1 MGHLERNGATVKIPR
16 LYRDNLNK
24 FIYVFT
30 LKYTLIVEILEKNHQ
45 SINTFWVLYVP
56 RETKVLKHIT
66 AEFRGSYRFL
76 SGIKGSYQIEWAC
89 KNKSPIV
96 RT

>member
-30 LKYTLIVEILEKNHQ
+30 LKYTLIVEILEKKHQ
-45 SINTFWVLYVP
+45 SINTF
-56 RETKVLKHIT
+56 
-66 AEFRGSYRFL
+66 
-76 SGIKGSYQIEWAC
+76 
-89 KNKSPIV
+89 
-96 RT
+96 